1 MKSAKEM
8 FEKMSWSYEY
18 VKGDCSEDTIQ
29 CKDLTRTMI
38 LTCPNH
44 KLLPNIQFGTISKCI
59 VINDLTFIN
68 LDILQA
74 INKQVEEKDIPIN
87 FCPFCGCQLREK
99 VDWSLC
105 D

>member
-1 MKSAKEM
+1 MSKSAKEM
-8 FEKMSWSYEY
+8 FEKMGWSYKY

-44 KLLPNIQFGTISKCI
+44 KLLPDIQFNTISKCI

-74 INKQVEEKDIPIN
+74 INQQIKELGWLDE
-87 FCPFCGCQLREK
+87 
-99 VDWSLC
+99 
-105 D
+105 